1 MKQTTTRMLFSYW
14 DGLRG
19 ERAAPE
25 RGEIEP
31 GAIRHVLPDAFI
43 LELGPDRSARVRL
56 AGTRLCALFGG
67 ELKGRAFET
76 LWSEPASRD
85 IRRSLEAVVEET
97 AGMVVG
103 LVGATARGDRLDL
116 EMLLLPLRH
125 RGRTHTRILGAL
137 APAVVPPWLGFEAL
151 STLAIVSMRVLSAS
165 RGAIAAEPVPEASLP
180 LSDAVVSAERTAGI
194 RRFVVY
200 EGGRA

>member
-25 RGEIEP
+25 RAEIEP

-76 LWSEPASRD
+76 LWSGPAARD
-85 IRRSLEAVVEET
+85 IRRSLEAVVEDT

-103 LVGATARGDRLDL
+103 LVGTTARGDGLDL

-137 APAVVPPWLGFEAL
+137 VGKPPASPSGRLRGADLRDPAVR
-151 STLAIVSMRVLSAS
+151 RV
-165 RGAIAAEPVPEASLP
+165 RGRQSL
-180 LSDAVVSAERTAGI
+180 TG
-194 RRFVVY
+194 
-200 EGGRA
+200 